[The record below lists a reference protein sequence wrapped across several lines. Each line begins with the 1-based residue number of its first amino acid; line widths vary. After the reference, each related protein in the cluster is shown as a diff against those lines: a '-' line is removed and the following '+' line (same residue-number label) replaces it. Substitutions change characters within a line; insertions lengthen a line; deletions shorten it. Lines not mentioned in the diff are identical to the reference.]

1 MRKEGE
7 ESKQWM
13 ATMMADVLTP
23 TAANPLELLTG
34 FPSSLPFPS
43 RPVTLF
49 YLLFLRSASSAL
61 PEAHPLD
68 QI

>member
-1 MRKEGE
+1 
-7 ESKQWM
+7 
-13 ATMMADVLTP
+13 MMADVLTP